1 MRLRLL
7 FIVQLCVQS
16 EWGDLMQQFEKI
28 LLAYD
33 GTEKGRIALRRSI
46 PLLKTDGVQQVSLLA
61 VVPLTGAVAAA
72 EGFYTES
79 MYEAERERVEAVL
92 EEGVS
97 ILKAQ
102 GVEAQGYLRAGEPSH
117 QIARLA
123 QDLGVSLVIV
133 GHQRRGV
140 LARWWQGS
148 VGASLLDRIDC
159 SLLVAQAASDDSA
172 EEGEAGGEEE

>member
-1 MRLRLL
+1 
-7 FIVQLCVQS
+7 
-16 EWGDLMQQFEKI
+16 MQQFEKI

-33 GTEKGRIALRRSI
+33 GTEKGRIALRRAVQ
-46 PLLKTDGVQQVSLLA
+46 LLKSDGVREVSLLA

-92 EEGVS
+92 EEGIS
-97 ILKAQ
+97 ILSRQ
-102 GVEAQGYLRAGEPSH
+102 GVDAQGYLRAGEPSH

-123 QDLGVSLVIV
+123 QDLEVDLVVV

-148 VGASLLDRIDC
+148 VGASLLDRLDC
-159 SLLVAQAASDDSA
+159 SMLVAQAAA
-172 EEGEAGGEEE
+172 EDLAEAQASGEEE

>member
-1 MRLRLL
+1 
-7 FIVQLCVQS
+7 
-16 EWGDLMQQFEKI
+16 MQQFENI

-33 GTEKGRIALRRSI
+33 GTEKGRIALRRSLQ
-46 PLLKTDGVQQVSLLA
+46 LLQADGIRQVHLLA

-92 EEGVS
+92 EEGIAVLQTHG
-97 ILKAQ
+97 I
-102 GVEAQGYLRAGEPSH
+102 EAQGHLRAGEPSH

-123 QDLGVSLVIV
+123 ADLGVDLVVV

-148 VGASLLDRIDC
+148 VGASLLDRLNC
-159 SLLVAQAASDDSA
+159 SLLVAQAASDDAVGEDDADKGDASA
-172 EEGEAGGEEE
+172 

>member
-1 MRLRLL
+1 
-7 FIVQLCVQS
+7 
-16 EWGDLMQQFEKI
+16 MQQFEKI

-33 GTEKGRIALRRSI
+33 GSEKGRVALRRSLQI
-46 PLLKTDGVQQVSLLA
+46 LHSDAVHEVHLLA

-92 EEGVS
+92 DEGISV
-97 ILKAQ
+97 LKQQ
-102 GVEAQGYLRAGEPSH
+102 GIEAQGHLRAGEPSH
-117 QIARLA
+117 QIAKLA
-123 QDLGVSLVIV
+123 QDLGTDLVVV

-148 VGASLLDRIDC
+148 VGASLLDRLDC
-159 SLLVAQAASDDSA
+159 SLLVAQQASDSS
-172 EEGEAGGEEE
+172 GEEE

>member
-1 MRLRLL
+1 MRK
-7 FIVQLCVQS
+7 
-16 EWGDLMQQFEKI
+16 FENI

-33 GTEKGRIALRRSI
+33 GTEKGRVALRRSLQ
-46 PLLKTDGVQQVSLLA
+46 LLTADGIQQVHLLA

-92 EEGVS
+92 DDGITILENEG
-97 ILKAQ
+97 IQAQ
-102 GVEAQGYLRAGEPSH
+102 GHLRAGEPSH

-123 QDLGVSLVIV
+123 SDLEVDLVIV

-140 LARWWQGS
+140 LARWWQGC
-148 VGASLLDRIDC
+148 VGASLLDRINC
-159 SLLVAQAASDDSA
+159 SLLVAQEASEETPASDA
-172 EEGEAGGEEE
+172 AQEREREQAHQE

>member
-1 MRLRLL
+1 MN
-7 FIVQLCVQS
+7 
-16 EWGDLMQQFEKI
+16 DFEKI

-33 GTEKGRIALRRSI
+33 GTEKGRVALRRAI
-46 PLLKTDGVQQVSLLA
+46 PLLKADGVQEVALLA

-92 EEGVS
+92 KEGIAILAAEGVT
-97 ILKAQ
+97 
-102 GVEAQGYLRAGEPSH
+102 AQGYLRAGEPSH

-123 QDLGVSLVIV
+123 QDLAADLVVV

-148 VGASLLDRIDC
+148 VGASLLDRLDC
-159 SLLVAQAASDDSA
+159 SMLVAQAASDESADSA
-172 EEGEAGGEEE
+172 SSASSEEE

>member
-1 MRLRLL
+1 MN
-7 FIVQLCVQS
+7 
-16 EWGDLMQQFEKI
+16 DFEKI

-33 GTEKGRIALRRSI
+33 GTEKGRIALRRSMQ
-46 PLLKTDGVQQVSLLA
+46 LLKSDGVREVSLLA

-92 EEGVS
+92 EEGIAILDQES
-97 ILKAQ
+97 ID
-102 GVEAQGYLRAGEPSH
+102 AQGYLRAGEPSH

-123 QDLGVSLVIV
+123 QDLEVDLVIV

-148 VGASLLDRIDC
+148 VGASLLDRLDC
-159 SLLVAQAASDDSA
+159 SMLVAQAASDDSA
-172 EEGEAGGEEE
+172 DEVAGEEE

>member
-1 MRLRLL
+1 
-7 FIVQLCVQS
+7 
-16 EWGDLMQQFEKI
+16 MQNFERI

-33 GTEKGRIALRRSI
+33 GSEQGRIALRRTL
-46 PLLKTDGVQQVSLLA
+46 PLLGAGEVEVHLLA

-79 MYEAERERVEAVL
+79 MYEAERERIEKILA
-92 EEGVS
+92 EGVDL
-97 ILKAQ
+97 LKQ
-102 GVEAQGYLRAGEPSH
+102 RGVDAEGHLRAGEPAH

-123 QDLGVSLVIV
+123 DELGVNLVVV

-148 VGASLLDRIDC
+148 VGASLLDRLNC
-159 SLLVAQAASDDSA
+159 SLLVAQACEADQPSSD
-172 EEGEAGGEEE
+172 

>member
-1 MRLRLL
+1 MQRG
-7 FIVQLCVQS
+7 
-16 EWGDLMQQFEKI
+16 WGDLMQQFENI

-33 GTEKGRIALRRSI
+33 GSEKGRFALRRAMQ
-46 PLLKTDGVQQVSLLA
+46 LLMSDGVQQVHLLA

-92 EEGVS
+92 DEGVS
-97 ILKAQ
+97 LLKQ
-102 GVEAQGYLRAGEPSH
+102 RDIEARGHLRAGEPSH

-123 QDLGVSLVIV
+123 NDLGVDLVVV

-148 VGASLLDRIDC
+148 VGASLLDRLDC
-159 SLLVAQAASDDSA
+159 SLLVAQGPCDDSGDA
-172 EEGEAGGEEE
+172 E

>member
-1 MRLRLL
+1 MR
-7 FIVQLCVQS
+7 
-16 EWGDLMQQFEKI
+16 QFEKI

-33 GTEKGRIALRRSI
+33 GTEKGRIALRQSMQ
-46 PLLKTDGVQQVSLLA
+46 LLKSDGVQQVSLLA

-97 ILKAQ
+97 ILTAE

-117 QIARLA
+117 QVARLA
-123 QDLGVSLVIV
+123 QDLGVDLVVV

-172 EEGEAGGEEE
+172 DSSSEGDDEG

>member
-1 MRLRLL
+1 MN
-7 FIVQLCVQS
+7 
-16 EWGDLMQQFEKI
+16 DFEKI

-33 GTEKGRIALRRSI
+33 GTEKGRVALHRAMQ
-46 PLLKTDGVQQVSLLA
+46 LLKSDGVREVSLLA

-92 EEGVS
+92 EEGIA
-97 ILKAQ
+97 ILDRE
-102 GVEAQGYLRAGEPSH
+102 GVDAQGYLRAGEPSH

-123 QDLGVSLVIV
+123 QDLEVDLVVV

-148 VGASLLDRIDC
+148 VGASLLDRLDC
-159 SLLVAQAASDDSA
+159 SMLVAQAASDDSA
-172 EEGEAGGEEE
+172 DEVASEEE

>member
-1 MRLRLL
+1 
-7 FIVQLCVQS
+7 
-16 EWGDLMQQFEKI
+16 MQNFDTI

-33 GTEKGRIALRRSI
+33 GSEQGRVALRRSL
-46 PLLKTDGVQQVSLLA
+46 PLLGAGEVATHLLA

-79 MYEAERERVEAVL
+79 MYESERERVEKILA
-92 EEGVS
+92 EGVDM
-97 ILKAQ
+97 LKAKDID
-102 GVEAQGYLRAGEPSH
+102 AQGYIRVGEPAH

-123 QDLGVSLVIV
+123 AELAVDLVIV

-148 VGASLLDRIDC
+148 VGASLLDRLDC
-159 SLLVAQAASDDSA
+159 SLLIAQDASP
-172 EEGEAGGEEE
+172 ET

>member
-1 MRLRLL
+1 
-7 FIVQLCVQS
+7 
-16 EWGDLMQQFEKI
+16 MQNFERI

-33 GTEKGRIALRRSI
+33 GSEQGRIALRRTL
-46 PLLKTDGVQQVSLLA
+46 PLLGAGEVEVHLLA

-79 MYEAERERVEAVL
+79 MYEAERERIEKILA
-92 EEGVS
+92 EGVAL
-97 ILKAQ
+97 LKQ
-102 GVEAQGYLRAGEPSH
+102 RGVDAEGHLRAGEPAH

-123 QDLGVSLVIV
+123 DELGVNLVVV

-148 VGASLLDRIDC
+148 VGASLLDRLNC
-159 SLLVAQAASDDSA
+159 SLLVAQACEADQPSSD
-172 EEGEAGGEEE
+172 

>member
-1 MRLRLL
+1 
-7 FIVQLCVQS
+7 
-16 EWGDLMQQFEKI
+16 MQDFENI

-33 GTEKGRIALRRSI
+33 GSEKGRVALRRSKQ
-46 PLLKTDGVQQVSLLA
+46 LLMSEGVQQVHLLA

-79 MYEAERERVEAVL
+79 MYEAERERIEAVL
-92 EEGVS
+92 DEGVS
-97 ILKAQ
+97 LLEQEGI
-102 GVEAQGYLRAGEPSH
+102 EARGHLRAGEPSH

-123 QDLGVSLVIV
+123 NDLEADLVVV

-148 VGASLLDRIDC
+148 VGASLLDRLNC
-159 SLLVAQAASDDSA
+159 SLLVAQETSDTS
-172 EEGEAGGEEE
+172 GEEE

>member
-1 MRLRLL
+1 
-7 FIVQLCVQS
+7 
-16 EWGDLMQQFEKI
+16 MQNFEKI

-33 GTEKGRIALRRSI
+33 GSEQGRIALRRTL
-46 PLLKTDGVQQVSLLA
+46 PLLGAGEVEVHLLA

-79 MYEAERERVEAVL
+79 MYEAERERIEKILA
-92 EEGVS
+92 EGVGL
-97 ILKAQ
+97 LKQ
-102 GVEAQGYLRAGEPSH
+102 RGVDAEGHLRAGEPAH

-123 QDLGVSLVIV
+123 DELSVNLVVV

-148 VGASLLDRIDC
+148 VGASLLDRLNC
-159 SLLVAQAASDDSA
+159 SLLVAQAC
-172 EEGEAGGEEE
+172 EADQPSGD